1 MNLSSLFKS
10 LAKYSVNR
18 YRGSLQNKNRV
29 ATGKTNAAIR
39 SESNANGF
47 TVYAP
52 EHVNALEDGRSPSK
66 SSGSG
71 GGFFEQIIEWCRA
84 RGIDEGA
91 AFPIYRKINQEG
103 FEGTP
108 GVLSDPTE
116 DIIKNTKFSLAK
128 EAKAE
133 ILNSIKATKRKYY
146 FVFYVL

>member
-52 EHVNALEDGRSPSK
+52 EHVNALEDGRGPTKDKSK
-66 SSGSG
+66 KYDKTEQSD
-71 GGFFEQIIEWCRA
+71 FFQSIIEWCRA

-128 EAKAE
+128 EAKTE
-133 ILNSIKATKRKYY
+133 ILNSIKTTKRK
-146 FVFYVL
+146 